1 MSDCKTYDELVGLQM
16 LVRLHDP
23 KKYAEWSLFT
33 VKKLLSSGLRVH
45 LTETGEEFIIPP
57 TAVGEDL
64 KHQDAF
70 IPYDT
75 EQSAYDDTNSG
86 EAFGEV
92 GKRIHGKLL
101 EV

>member
-1 MSDCKTYDELVGLQM
+1 MSDCKTYDDLVGLQM

-23 KKYAEWSLFT
+23 KKYAEWCLCK
-33 VKKLLSSGLRVH
+33 VKKLLSAGLRVR
-45 LTETGEEFIIPP
+45 LTETGEEFTIPP
-57 TAVGEDL
+57 VAVGKDL
-64 KHQDAF
+64 RHQDAF
-70 IPYDT
+70 IPYET
-75 EQSAYDDTNSG
+75 EQSAYNGTNSG